1 VDLSPLVQVAALGP
15 DMEGLVKAVGFIGV
29 LLIVFAESGLLVG
42 FFLPGDSLLFTAGF
56 LASQDLLSIWPLSVG
71 CFLAAV
77 AGDSF
82 GYWCGKR
89 YGPRV
94 FRRRESFLFDPKHL
108 ARSNAFYARHGGKTI
123 VIARFVPIVRTFA
136 PILAGVGVMPYRRFV
151 AYNVVG
157 GALWAFG
164 LTWLG
169 YWLGSEI
176 PGIDRYL
183 LPVIALIVLVSVAPT
198 LIHLL
203 KTREDRRRA
212 IAAVRGL
219 RARRRAGGGGS
230 DGAAILPR
238 GREEGG
244 A

>member
-1 VDLSPLVQVAALGP
+1 VDLVPLAQAALLGF
-15 DMEGLVKAVGFIGV
+15 DIEGLVKAVGYIGV
-29 LLIVFAESGLLVG
+29 LAIVFAESGLLVG
-42 FFLPGDSLLFTAGF
+42 FFLPGDTLLFTAGF
-56 LASQDLLSIWPLSVG
+56 LASQDLLDIWPLSIG
-71 CFLAAV
+71 CFVAAV

-94 FRRRESFLFDPKHL
+94 FRRRESLLFDPKHL
-108 ARSNAFYARHGGKTI
+108 ARANAFYARHGGKTI
-123 VIARFVPIVRTFA
+123 VLARFIPIVRTFA
-136 PILAGVGVMPYRRFV
+136 PILAGVGLMPYRRFV
-151 AYNVVG
+151 AYNVAG
-157 GALWAFG
+157 GAAWALG

-169 YWLGSEI
+169 YVLGSEI
-176 PGIDRYL
+176 PGIDCYL
-183 LPVIALIVLVSVAPT
+183 LPVIALVILLSVAPSVV
-198 LIHLL
+198 HLM
-203 KTREDRRRA
+203 KNREDREKA

-219 RARRRAGGGGS
+219 RARRREDGRGS